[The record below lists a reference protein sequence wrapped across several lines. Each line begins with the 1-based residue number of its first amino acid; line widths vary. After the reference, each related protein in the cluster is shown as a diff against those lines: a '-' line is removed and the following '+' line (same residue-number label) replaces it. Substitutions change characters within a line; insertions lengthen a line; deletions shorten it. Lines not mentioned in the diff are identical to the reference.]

1 MAEGGGLLNRYR
13 VVKPYRGFESLRLRQ
28 FRLVRPGDI
37 GNRQP
42 EISTAGRQ
50 YRSQKIAIGE
60 MGIRGA
66 LVYCSDCR
74 CSHSTAITADCWPD
88 HVGLSEN
95 LKELFVCQACA
106 INGPASIAAKEQTFF
121 TLVTLGS

>member
-1 MAEGGGLLNRYR
+1 
-13 VVKPYRGFESLRLRQ
+13 
-28 FRLVRPGDI
+28 
-37 GNRQP
+37 
-42 EISTAGRQ
+42 
-50 YRSQKIAIGE
+50 

-106 INGPASIAAKEQTFF
+106 INGAASIAAKEQTFF